1 MGDLDLEEKIDR
13 IEEEIRTTPYHKA
26 TEHHIGRL
34 RARLAK
40 LQNRLEN
47 SRKSGGGQGFNI
59 KKQGDATVI
68 LFGFPSAGKSTL
80 INRLTRA
87 SSKVAGYAF
96 TTMRPVPGILQYQG
110 ALIQI
115 MDLPGIITGAAKG
128 KGKGR
133 QVLAAARVADLL
145 IVIID
150 SQKLDQ
156 KQIIS
161 KELAAAHLPEIP
173 LLWVI
178 NKIDL
183 VKNPDQ
189 LSVQFPD
196 HFLISAKNGLGL
208 EELKEAIWRQ
218 LNLIRVYLKP
228 RGRPPDLDRPLI
240 LKQGSTV
247 LQAAAKISVELA
259 QNLAEAKVSGQKAL
273 FPNQPVSLNY
283 QLHEGQILTF
293 FD

>member
-1 MGDLDLEEKIDR
+1 MADLEAIILQ

-40 LQNRLEN
+40 LQNKLEN

-80 INRLTRA
+80 INQLTRA

-96 TTMRPVPGILQYQG
+96 TTIKPVPGILQYQG

-128 KGKGR
+128 KGQGR
-133 QVLAAARVADLL
+133 QVLAAARIADLL
-145 IVIID
+145 VVIID

-156 KQIIS
+156 EQIIS
-161 KELAAAHLPEIP
+161 KELAEARIPEMPIV
-173 LLWVI
+173 WTI

-183 VKNPDQ
+183 MKNPDK
-189 LSVQFPD
+189 LRAQFPD

-208 EELKEAIWRQ
+208 EKLKKAIWQ
-218 LNLIRVYLKP
+218 QSNLIRVYLKP
-228 RGRPPDLDRPLI
+228 RGGQPDLKKPLV
-240 LKQGSTV
+240 LKKGSTV
-247 LQAAAKISVELA
+247 LQAAEKISVELA
-259 QNLAEAKVSGQKAL
+259 QNLAEAKISGPKAL